1 MNEGDRDPRHHSLA
15 EIEDGI
21 RSESPCSVPAVGGRP
36 SKIRGSMKGTGKAE
50 RASSWRGKGSWAGPG
65 WGQV

>member
-21 RSESPCSVPAVGGRP
+21 RSESPCSVPAVGDSQDTGWKGWAAQQDQWKHEGDWEGRE
-36 SKIRGSMKGTGKAE
+36 G
-50 RASSWRGKGSWAGPG
+50 
-65 WGQV
+65 